1 VIQVDTPTR
10 TFPDAPAPALARL
23 SLSVGAGEIVAMA
36 GRNGAGKTTLL
47 DVLSTLLLPSAGTAR
62 VAGFDV
68 ERDANAVRR
77 SIGYAMTGPRGLH
90 MRLTGRRNLE
100 FFAALHPQIA
110 SPRARVAELVQLL
123 DLGAYVDRQVVGCSE
138 GMQQTLVLARA
149 LLGRPPVLLLD
160 EPTRGLDPV
169 ARRRFAATL
178 DGLVRRGEV
187 KAVLYATH
195 EIEDAAAPS
204 TRTILLSR
212 GTIVF
217 DGAPS
222 RGQIADLLE
231 AEGAP

>member
-1 VIQVDTPTR
+1 MIHVLQLTR
-10 TFPDAPAPALARL
+10 TFPGAPAPALDDV
-23 SLSVGAGEIVAMA
+23 SLSVGEGEIVAMA

-47 DVLSTLLLPSAGTAR
+47 DVLSTLILPSAGTAH

-68 ERDANAVRR
+68 EREAHAVRR
-77 SIGYAMTGPRGLH
+77 HMGYAMTGARGLH
-90 MRLTGRRNLE
+90 LRLTGRRNLE
-100 FFAALHPQIA
+100 FFAALHPQID

-169 ARRRFAATL
+169 ARRRFLAIL
-178 DGLVRRGEV
+178 DSLMQSGEL
-187 KAVLYATH
+187 KAVLFATH
-195 EIEDAAAPS
+195 EIDGGAARPG
-204 TRTILLSR
+204 RTVVLSR
-212 GTIVF
+212 GRIVF

-222 RGQIADLLE
+222 PGQVADLLE
-231 AEGAP
+231 DEEPA